1 MPTGADILASPP
13 EHWNPNESRT
23 ASNNA
28 IGIVLFILS
37 VFFVGLRVLA
47 RLRYQRQKIGL
58 DDYLIFLGLVRVF
71 SGSHGERLLTVPD
84 AKFRESG
91 LLYSR

>member
-1 MPTGADILASPP
+1 MSTGADILANPP
-13 EHWNPNESRT
+13 KHWNPNQSRT

-28 IGIVLFILS
+28 IAISLFVLS

-58 DDYLIFLGLVRVF
+58 DDYLIFLGLVRGF
-71 SGSHGERLLTVPD
+71 SDSHSASPLTVH
-84 AKFRESG
+84 RS
-91 LLYSR
+91 